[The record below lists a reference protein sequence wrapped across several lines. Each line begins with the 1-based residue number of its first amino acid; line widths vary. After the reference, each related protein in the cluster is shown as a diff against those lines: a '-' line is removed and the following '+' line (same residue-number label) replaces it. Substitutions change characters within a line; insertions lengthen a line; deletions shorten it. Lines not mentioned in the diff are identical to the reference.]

1 MLEAFLG
8 TAPHSHSGALVPFR
22 GPTPV
27 AAHPTPSR
35 NGARTP
41 MKRFLTIAAAAAL
54 IIGVSLPAAAINPA
68 GETGDAAVAAP
79 LAAPVA
85 AEQDLAL
92 SIAAGV
98 TNARDSFSGEPKPAP
113 PPPPAYWSNVYSG
126 PIPDAW
132 AGGLIWPASP
142 GSLVDGFGPRG
153 GGFHGGIDLFAGYG
167 STIVAAGAGT
177 VTVVATHWSWGH
189 MVKID
194 HGSGVQTLYAHMI
207 DGSAM
212 VSPGQWVE
220 AGTPIGLLGETG
232 EAYGAHLHFEVYVDG
247 QKADPLAFLP

>member
-1 MLEAFLG
+1 
-8 TAPHSHSGALVPFR
+8 
-22 GPTPV
+22 
-27 AAHPTPSR
+27 
-35 NGARTP
+35 
-41 MKRFLTIAAAAAL
+41 MKRFLTIAAATAL
-54 IIGVSLPAAAINPA
+54 VIGVSLPAAAIDPTRD
-68 GETGDAAVAAP
+68 GMAAIAAEP
-79 LAAPVA
+79 LAAPTE

-113 PPPPAYWSNVYSG
+113 PPPPAYWSDVYTG

-132 AGGLIWPASP
+132 LGGLSWPADP
-142 GSLVDGFGPRG
+142 GSLVDGYGPRG
-153 GGFHGGIDLFAGYG
+153 GGFHGGIDLFAGRG

-177 VTVVATHWSWGH
+177 VTVVAMHWSWGQ

-207 DGSAM
+207 EGSPL

-220 AGTPIGLLGETG
+220 AGTPIGQIGETG
-232 EAYGAHLHFEVYVDG
+232 EAYGAHLHFEVYVGG
-247 QKADPLAFLP
+247 QKADPLSFLP